1 MTKWSLPV
9 KTEWMIEQ
17 MAHEP
22 TRSYAQE
29 IDEVVKQQKPDYKQ
43 ACEIGNAWGVSTMT
57 ILLAGEGRLTSV
69 DKNQPI
75 RAMEELRVNGL
86 LGRCDLKQFD
96 SEDFWKQNQI
106 KFDLIY
112 IDGSHLY
119 EDVYV
124 DFMEGWKHL
133 KKGGLFICDDIVH
146 PNNQQCD
153 PDSKEMIYGV
163 GHALLQMIVEYKITK
178 IGTTTRLFWTIK

>member
-1 MTKWSLPV
+1 MSWTLPQ
-9 KTEWMIEQ
+9 KTDWMIEQ

-29 IDEVVKQQKPDYKQ
+29 IYEVVKKHKPDYKQ
-43 ACEIGNAWGVSTMT
+43 ACEIGNAWGVSTMA
-57 ILLAGEGRLTSV
+57 ILMAGEARLVSV

-75 RAMEELRVNGL
+75 RALEELRVNEL
-86 LGRCDLKQFD
+86 LGRCDFKQFD
-96 SEDFWKQNQI
+96 SEDFWKQNQT
-106 KFDLIY
+106 KYDLIY
-112 IDGSHLY
+112 IDGSHIY

-133 KKGGLFICDDIVH
+133 DKGGLFICDDIAH
-146 PNNQQCD
+146 PANRKAD
-153 PDSKEMIYGV
+153 PETMEPEYGV
-163 GHALLQMIVEYKITK
+163 GHALWQMIIENKITK